1 MSRPLRLLAALF
13 LGSLLLLGDGADD
26 AYIRIYN
33 RIQQADASR
42 ESGRLSEA
50 REGYIEARRGLLA
63 LQQNFAGWNDRVVGF
78 RLRYV
83 TEKLEALKD
92 IPAPTPPA
100 AGAATNGPAAPE
112 RVEIAPNGEVL
123 AQFEQLNGQI
133 RQLANEK
140 RLLEAKL
147 REALTAQPAPVDP
160 REFQAAIERITAL
173 QSTNKV
179 LIDQLETQ
187 QAERRNLVEKVL
199 VDEAREALTEAN
211 RKLLDQQNSV
221 GRIEREK
228 REIEERLK
236 KLQEGTLKSLQG
248 ENSALKQQVGELKS
262 DTDRGRQVAELAG
275 KLSKLQAELEETRK
289 RDQQLAAEKAALERQ
304 VEDLKARSA
313 EEGIIKIQKLESD
326 LAAARLSANRSAA
339 EAEVITLALAKEKQA
354 RGDLELANKSL
365 QDRVQELTQGLSRDA
380 DSIKTLQATLASER
394 SERETLQAE
403 LKAAE
408 AKLAAA
414 QKSASGEPVD
424 PAARSSESQAAKAE
438 IVRLRTALKEGAER
452 EAEMKVAL
460 RQAEEWRGRFLKEKA
475 DLEKRLAS
483 ALAAAPQAPPKTAPG
498 AATASA
504 TNAPTA
510 AAAAKSLTRLEAKV
524 RELEKEREKLTRK
537 VQELTRASQQGLAV
551 TRGWR
556 MVTPRERAEE
566 FHRTRR

>member
-1 MSRPLRLLAALF
+1 MSRLLRLLVALF
-13 LGSLLLLGDGADD
+13 VGSLLLLGDGADD

-33 RIQQADASR
+33 RIQQADANR
-42 ESGRLSEA
+42 EAGRLAEA
-50 REGYIEARRGLLA
+50 REGYSDARRGLLA
-63 LQQNFAGWNDRVVGF
+63 LQQNFAGWNDRVVSF

-83 TEKLEALKD
+83 SEKLEGLKD
-92 IPAPTPPA
+92 VPAPAPVPA
-100 AGAATNGPAAPE
+100 AATNAPATPE
-112 RVEIAPNGEVL
+112 RVELAPSGEVL

-133 RQLANEK
+133 RLLANEK

-160 REFQAAIERITAL
+160 REFQAAIERITSL

-179 LIDQLETQ
+179 LIQQLETQ

-228 REIEERLK
+228 KEVEERLR
-236 KLQEGTLKSLQG
+236 KLQDGTVKTLQS
-248 ENSALKQQVGELKS
+248 ENSALKQQVGELKT

-275 KLSKLQAELEETRK
+275 KLSKLQSELEETRK
-289 RDQQLAAEKAALERQ
+289 RDQQLAAEKSALERQ
-304 VEDLKARSA
+304 VEDLKARSS
-313 EEGIIKIQKLESD
+313 EEGFLKIKKLEAD

-339 EAEVITLALAKEKQA
+339 EADVITVALAKEKQA

-380 DSIKTLQATLASER
+380 ESIKTLQATLASER

-403 LKAAE
+403 LKSAE

-414 QKSASGEPVD
+414 QKASSGEAAD
-424 PAARSSESQAAKAE
+424 PTLRSSEMLAAKTE

-460 RQAEEWRGRFLKEKA
+460 RQSEEWRGRFLKEKA
-475 DLEKRLAS
+475 DLEKRLGA
-483 ALAAAPQAPPKTAPG
+483 ALAAAPQAPAKAAP
-498 AATASA
+498 AAPSPGPS
-504 TNAPTA
+504 TNAVA
-510 AAAAKSLTRLEAKV
+510 APSAKVLTRLEAKV
-524 RELEKEREKLTRK
+524 RELEKERENLAKK
-537 VQELTRASQQGLAV
+537 VQELTRASQQGLAI

-566 FHRTRR
+566 FNRPRR